1 MCRSWPSFDELVQ
14 IAKEDPE
21 QLEIIRQRRINEIID
36 AAPENQRARL
46 RGLQFQVDCYR
57 RIHKN
62 PLASC
67 ISISKMMRDSLL
79 ELNEVLNG
87 KLPEHM
93 TDRHRQRQLDKN
105 RESKNVIRFPVAS

>member
-1 MCRSWPSFDELVQ
+1 MYRSWPSFDELVQ
-14 IAKEDPE
+14 IAKNDPE
-21 QLEIIRQRRINEIID
+21 QLEALRQHRINEIID
-36 AAPENQRARL
+36 AAPENQRPRL

-79 ELNEVLNG
+79 ELNDVLNG

-93 TDRHRQRQLDKN
+93 TNRHSQHQLAKN
-105 RESKNVIRFPVAS
+105 RESNNVVRFPVAS

>member
-1 MCRSWPSFDELVQ
+1 MYRSWPSFDELVQ
-14 IAKEDPE
+14 IAKENPE
-21 QLEIIRQRRINEIID
+21 QLEILRQHKINEIID
-36 AAPENQRARL
+36 AAPENQRRRL

-67 ISISKMMRDSLL
+67 ISISKLMRDSLL
-79 ELNEVLNG
+79 ELNDVLHG

-93 TDRHRQRQLDKN
+93 TNRHDHQQPKN
-105 RESKNVIRFPVAS
+105 HENNNNVVRFPVAS